1 MKQAKMLLFSQ
12 YIFSQWYEL
21 TLFLQLVNCS
31 GSGAP
36 NFSVEILH
44 PFINLL
50 FKAEKIWECAT
61 CGRHRWKEK
70 KTSLYTMTVTQT
82 AQMRW
87 AVLCFP
93 TSKGL
98 TLAWSLINVMGW
110 CIGEVACIV
119 FARKSQCLMSHI
131 CEAGRSK
138 SNSYLFRIVTCSLK
152 PRLLFMFL
160 TFPPMI
166 SMCTVLLISL
176 GHFIWFIFKREE
188 NGICFQTL
196 VYVSNTI
203 PCKFRY
209 ECKLHLNFLL

>member
-61 CGRHRWKEK
+61 CGRHRWNEK

-110 CIGEVACIV
+110 CIGEVACI
-119 FARKSQCLMSHI
+119 MSLPGRVSASWVI
-131 CEAGRSK
+131 FVKLEEA
-138 SNSYLFRIVTCSLK
+138 NQIVIFSE
-152 PRLLFMFL
+152 LLHA
-160 TFPPMI
+160 P
-166 SMCTVLLISL
+166 
-176 GHFIWFIFKREE
+176 
-188 NGICFQTL
+188 
-196 VYVSNTI
+196 
-203 PCKFRY
+203 
-209 ECKLHLNFLL
+209 